1 MPHYKTR
8 QEISQELGIS
18 ISTLRREMKEKGIFP
33 PPRKPLH
40 PRWQKA
46 IYLLIL
52 WPDSVAREDYENV
65 KSVDIDDKDD
75 YILDS

>member
-1 MPHYKTR
+1 MPAYKSR
-8 QEISQELGIS
+8 EQISKELGIS

-40 PRWQKA
+40 PRWQKT
-46 IYLLIL
+46 IYLKIL

-65 KSVDIDDKDD
+65 KAVAID
-75 YILDS
+75 